1 MAKTFNFE
9 FLRADMVETEKAFG
23 FVVDGNRSVDVRKR
37 WTVSYEWLPKSQIQV
52 EDVTFEMYAE
62 EHGERTA
69 QLFFVEGI
77 VWVSVPMWLA
87 AQHNYF
93 KNLGF

>member
-23 FVVDGNRSVDVRKR
+23 FMVDSNRLANVRKR
-37 WTVSYEWLPKSQIQV
+37 ERVSYEWLPKSQIKI
-52 EDVTFEMYAE
+52 EEVTFDMYAE
-62 EHGERTA
+62 AHGEHQARY
-69 QLFFVEGI
+69 FFTDGI